1 MKRSDENTVVSV
13 KIAPPIKKRLQALGK
28 IKQRSTHWLMKEAI
42 TNYLK
47 LEEHEEQLKQ
57 ETIQRWQEMKEGKF
71 LGNDKITEWLDR
83 WGSDKEEER
92 P

>member
-1 MKRSDENTVVSV
+1 MKRADENTVVSV
-13 KIAPPIKKRLQALGK
+13 KIAPQIKKRLQVLGK

-57 ETIQRWQEMKEGKF
+57 ETIQRWQEMQEGKF